1 MKKIVVISLFIFSF
15 VNTAISQVVTSGSL
29 NVLKGQGKVN
39 LELDFSQASIMGMDE
54 DAFANY
60 EHDWFRDKDE
70 VVALFVGEVL
80 SNCDNII
87 IGVFSN
93 TRYTIKVKVLSITP
107 KGDFYCTADVVD
119 NSGEVL
125 ASINGIKEFGGR
137 FGSKLNLI
145 KDGAKHTGASFGR
158 FLRKKLRK

>member
-1 MKKIVVISLFIFSF
+1 MRKIIVICILMLSF
-15 VNTAISQVVTSGSL
+15 VNAAYSQVVTKGSL
-29 NVLKGQGKVN
+29 DILKGQGRVN

-60 EHDWFRDKDE
+60 EHDWIKDKDE

-80 SNCDNII
+80 ANCNNVV
-87 IGVFSN
+87 IGMFSKTN
-93 TRYTIKVKVLSITP
+93 YTIKVTVLSINP
-107 KGDFYCTADVVD
+107 KGDYVCTADVVN

-125 ASINGIKEFGGR
+125 TTIDGIKEFGGR

-158 FLRKKLRK
+158 FLRKKLK